1 MLLMCSM
8 KSDFRKNKRGQ
19 VIGLLFIGLA
29 MVFIAIGFIMFSFII
44 GEFNTVIQG
53 SNTSSGNFTFTQE
66 SRDLI
71 GNANRDLPGVLDA
84 SFAFFVVMSGL
95 MLIAVVSTVPGN
107 LILFGI
113 SLSSF
118 IFIILGNAVLAN
130 VVDEIGNSATF
141 AATYANFPMMSFFAS
156 NWVVYSVV
164 IGFLSII
171 AFFAG
176 AKIRGSERL

>member
-1 MLLMCSM
+1 M
-8 KSDFRKNKRGQ
+8 KSVFNKKSKDGQ
-19 VIGLLFIGLA
+19 AIGLLFIGLA
-29 MVFIAIGFIMFSFII
+29 MVFIAISFIFFSFII
-44 GEFNTVIQG
+44 GEFDDVIQG
-53 SNTSSGNFTFTQE
+53 SNTSSGNYTFSQE

-71 GNANRDLPGVLDA
+71 GNANRDLPGTLDA

-118 IFIILGNAVLAN
+118 VFIIIGNAILAN
-130 VVDEIGNSATF
+130 LIDEIGNTATF
-141 AATYANFPMMSFFAS
+141 AATYANFPMMSFFAE
-156 NWVVYSVV
+156 NWVVYTVV